1 MQLTRRDV
9 FTVGALGAL
18 SACTSPAD
26 KTPEPVDPDV
36 ALLAAAVAREQ
47 ALLLAYDDALL
58 AHPSLAG
65 LLAPLREEHQQHLD
79 RLQPPSPSATPT
91 TPTPTTP
98 TPDASATPDLTRPAP
113 DRAALAGLE
122 RAASTAHGAA
132 AVTASRRLAP
142 VLASLSA
149 SEASH
154 LVVL

>member
-47 ALLLAYDDALL
+47 ALLVAYDDALL

-91 TPTPTTP
+91 TPTP
-98 TPDASATPDLTRPAP
+98 DASATPEPTRPAP